1 MMTYP
6 CGRNF
11 LEQELKQHT
20 TNTLATHYQHTT
32 NRLPTHNQHTTNT
45 QLKHYQHKTSTGT
58 LFQELTKKQ
67 K

>member
-11 LEQELKQHT
+11 LEQEVK
-20 TNTLATHYQHTT
+20 
-32 NRLPTHNQHTTNT
+32 QHTTNT
-45 QLKHYQHKTSTGT
+45 QLKHYQHTTSTGT
-58 LFQELTKKQ
+58 LIQELTKKQ